1 MKLIERSVISAAP
14 EKIWPFIISPERFQE
29 WNDKIVSIGAR
40 EAFVPGQSFST
51 FYKMSGQSSQCLSV
65 AVEIRPFRLLELKH
79 TAVLSSKGRS
89 NAEAVERITLV
100 PEGAVT
106 VVTKTVLIKDHGIPF
121 IFLPFIWFV
130 TRFGKRQGEDK
141 LKTMCEKA

>member
-1 MKLIERSVISAAP
+1 MKLIERSVIRAAP
-14 EKIWPFIISPERFQE
+14 EKIWPFIITPEQFQK

-40 EAFVPGQSFST
+40 EAFVLGQPFST
-51 FYKMSGQSSQCLSV
+51 CYEMSGHYSQCLSV

-79 TAVLSSKGRS
+79 KAVFNSKGRS

-100 PEGAVT
+100 QEGEVT
-106 VVTKTVLIKDHGIPF
+106 VVTKTVLLRDHGIPF
-121 IFLPFIWFV
+121 VFLPFIWFIA
-130 TRFGKRQGEDK
+130 RFGKRQGEDK